1 MVMNGTPTKF
11 RKVRFA
17 KNLTQQKVAEMAGVS
32 LPTVLRLDNGK
43 GDPKLSKV
51 KAIANALGVKI
62 DDIVQCKK
70 RTAIQAARK
79 LVKKRKSNKIAI
91 WSINIVYQKRGI
103 QANGKTRVS
112 RKKRSVNRKRETV

>member
-1 MVMNGTPTKF
+1 MVMNGKPTKF

-51 KAIANALGVKI
+51 KAIANALNVKI
-62 DDIVQCKK
+62 DDIVQRKK

-91 WSINIVYQKRGI
+91 WSINIVYQKRGV
-103 QANGKTRVS
+103 QANGKARIS

>member
-1 MVMNGTPTKF
+1 MIYNRIRKVRKEGWQMVMNGTPTKF

-17 KNLTQQKVAEMAGVS
+17 KNLTQQKVADMAGVS

-62 DDIVQCKK
+62 DDIV
-70 RTAIQAARK
+70 
-79 LVKKRKSNKIAI
+79 
-91 WSINIVYQKRGI
+91 
-103 QANGKTRVS
+103 
-112 RKKRSVNRKRETV
+112 

>member
-1 MVMNGTPTKF
+1 MYKIERREQQMVMNGTPTKF

-62 DDIVQCKK
+62 DDIV
-70 RTAIQAARK
+70 
-79 LVKKRKSNKIAI
+79 
-91 WSINIVYQKRGI
+91 
-103 QANGKTRVS
+103 
-112 RKKRSVNRKRETV
+112 